1 MGIDFFIMP
10 KLSYHIPNSVK
21 GNIIPLSREDYLRQR
36 YQDYLKSQAEKGRKA
51 VVEVREKFQKGGTI
65 PKAQKGT
72 TLQRSYIAKQ
82 DATKVLLPL
91 TKKVNQEENEYYNPP
106 IEKGITS
113 GDKRLDFLY
122 NNQWLFDVPI
132 VNDYIRKNAKELASI
147 SALGRVDDV
156 EEFKELAKKNN
167 LSYSGHGPGKGLI
180 SQYFDQ
186 DAFPPS
192 KYKPTSDYLTFLPS
206 YSLKANFESDFTKA
220 QRDDY
225 VSSFIKEGLTSKND
239 VIATEIPYNDF
250 IKNKKPVYNRYPHAN
265 LVSLGNP
272 DLGGHKMG
280 AAWDYTV
287 DLPYVSISDAWDF
300 EPVHYTKVWAAY
312 ESEPERQKR
321 RIQSTLLHKAGHPFK
336 IYDRFYFDPKT
347 KEYISDDSVQTL
359 KREKGI
365 TPLEDEFLNKDISKY
380 FTDEQSLKKF
390 AKGGTIPKA
399 QEGIITNNKIN
410 AQMKQH
416 FATGGQMRKATNSQ
430 FLPSYVN
437 GVPVYG
443 FGSWLKKNAGNV
455 LQVAGGVGAM
465 FIPGMQGVGATLI
478 GNGVTGALGQGLQDK
493 QQKDAEA
500 MQRADAERS
509 FMLDQYNDSQQVFA
523 SPEGFAKG
531 GSIHID
537 PSKRGTFTAA
547 ATKHG
552 QSVQGFASQV
562 LANKDKY
569 SPAMVKKAVFAH
581 NFAKA
586 NGGFVPTYE
595 QGGFMNGLK
604 FYNDGG
610 DIDGLTY
617 FPVGGTHESNPN
629 NGIPLGGNALVE
641 EGEFMWE
648 SPTRGKYIFSNR
660 F

>member
-1 MGIDFFIMP
+1 M
-10 KLSYHIPNSVK
+10 
-21 GNIIPLSREDYLRQR
+21 
-36 YQDYLKSQAEKGRKA
+36 
-51 VVEVREKFQKGGTI
+51 
-65 PKAQKGT
+65 
-72 TLQRSYIAKQ
+72 
-82 DATKVLLPL
+82 
-91 TKKVNQEENEYYNPP
+91 
-106 IEKGITS
+106 
-113 GDKRLDFLY
+113 
-122 NNQWLFDVPI
+122 
-132 VNDYIRKNAKELASI
+132 KN
-147 SALGRVDDV
+147 
-156 EEFKELAKKNN
+156 
-167 LSYSGHGPGKGLI
+167 
-180 SQYFDQ
+180 
-186 DAFPPS
+186 
-192 KYKPTSDYLTFLPS
+192 T
-206 YSLKANFESDFTKA
+206 
-220 QRDDY
+220 
-225 VSSFIKEGLTSKND
+225 
-239 VIATEIPYNDF
+239 
-250 IKNKKPVYNRYPHAN
+250 
-265 LVSLGNP
+265 
-272 DLGGHKMG
+272 
-280 AAWDYTV
+280 
-287 DLPYVSISDAWDF
+287 
-300 EPVHYTKVWAAY
+300 
-312 ESEPERQKR
+312 
-321 RIQSTLLHKAGHPFK
+321 
-336 IYDRFYFDPKT
+336 
-347 KEYISDDSVQTL
+347 
-359 KREKGI
+359 
-365 TPLEDEFLNKDISKY
+365 
-380 FTDEQSLKKF
+380 
-390 AKGGTIPKA
+390 
-399 QEGIITNNKIN
+399 
-410 AQMKQH
+410 

-531 GSIHID
+531 GSI
-537 PSKRGTFTAA
+537 
-547 ATKHG
+547 
-552 QSVQGFASQV
+552 
-562 LANKDKY
+562 
-569 SPAMVKKAVFAH
+569 
-581 NFAKA
+581 A